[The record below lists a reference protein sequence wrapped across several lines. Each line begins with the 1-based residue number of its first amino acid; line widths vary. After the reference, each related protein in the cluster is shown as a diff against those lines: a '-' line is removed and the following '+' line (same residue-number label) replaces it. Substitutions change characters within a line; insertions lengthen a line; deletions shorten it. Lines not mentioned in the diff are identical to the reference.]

1 MLSVLIGRTRQQF
14 MKSSHEVMASAPNL
28 LQVDAFNDVEQTFSD
43 TDLHLQIA
51 LRVLEGVDKI

>member
-1 MLSVLIGRTRQQF
+1 